1 MDFFSHEAWIAMFSI
16 ICGVI
21 LLYIVAGLEI
31 QLRENGL
38 SGISPKK
45 KSDEEQSYRYYVRN
59 TCTDLILCNAMFQEL

>member
-45 KSDEEQSYRYYVRN
+45 KSDEE
-59 TCTDLILCNAMFQEL
+59 